1 MASTL
6 AGAAIIH
13 ATVVGE
19 HLEEWAPA
27 GLFFLVLVLLE
38 SALGVL
44 ALLAWSRLTAILVLV
59 TSIGTV
65 AVWAV
70 SRTVGMPFG
79 PADFRVPEA
88 VGTADLVCGGLELV
102 AAAVCAFSLTPRPV
116 AAGSGRL
123 DHRAARAVSA
133 GVVVVSVAMVTA
145 LAVAPALSG
154 EQHHHHDG
162 AATPPHAAPV
172 GVAPH
177 LPGADPDLATVGPTP
192 GIRTSS

>member
-1 MASTL
+1 MNGDRMVVRTAGPVARCAVASTL
-6 AGAAIIH
+6 AGAAVIH

-19 HLEEWAPA
+19 HLEQWAPA

-65 AVWAV
+65 AVWAL

-102 AAAVCAFSLTPRPV
+102 AAAVCAFSLTPQPV

-123 DHRAARAVSA
+123 DHRTARAVSA

-162 AATPPHAAPV
+162 AATT
-172 GVAPH
+172 H
-177 LPGADPDLATVGPTP
+177 LTLH
-192 GIRTSS
+192 R

>member
-1 MASTL
+1 MNADGTVARTAGPVARCAVASTL

-19 HLEEWAPA
+19 HVEEWAPA

-59 TSIGTV
+59 TSIGTF
-65 AVWAV
+65 AAWAV

-79 PADFRVPEA
+79 PGYVQVPEA
-88 VGTADLVCGGLELV
+88 VGTTDLVCGGLELV
-102 AAAVCAFSLTPRPV
+102 AAAVCAFSLTPPPV

-123 DHRAARAVSA
+123 DHRAVTAVSA
-133 GVVVVSVAMVTA
+133 GAVVVSVAMVTA
-145 LAVAPALSG
+145 FAVAPELSG
-154 EQHHHHDG
+154 EQHHHRDG
-162 AATPPHAAPV
+162 AAIPLTLH
-172 GVAPH
+172 
-177 LPGADPDLATVGPTP
+177 
-192 GIRTSS
+192 R

>member
-1 MASTL
+1 MNGDSMVTPTAGPVARCAVASTL

-13 ATVVGE
+13 ATVVGQ
-19 HLEEWAPA
+19 HVEEWAPA

-44 ALLAWSRLTAILVLV
+44 AWLAWSRLTAILVLV
-59 TSIGTV
+59 TSIGTL

-79 PADFRVPEA
+79 PADFQVPEA

-102 AAAVCAFSLTPRPV
+102 AAALCAFSLTPRPV
-116 AAGSGRL
+116 AAGPGRL
-123 DHRAARAVSA
+123 DHAAARAISA
-133 GVVVVSVAMVTA
+133 GGVVVSVALVTA

-154 EQHHHHDG
+154 QEQHHHHDG
-162 AATPPHAAPV
+162 AASR
-172 GVAPH
+172 
-177 LPGADPDLATVGPTP
+177 LALH
-192 GIRTSS
+192 R

>member
-1 MASTL
+1 MNRDSLVVPTAGPVARCAVASTL

-19 HLEEWAPA
+19 HLEEWGPA

-79 PADFRVPEA
+79 PADFRIPEA

-123 DHRAARAVSA
+123 DHGATSAVLS

-145 LAVAPALSG
+145 FGVAPALSG
-154 EQHHHHDG
+154 EQHHHNDG
-162 AATPPHAAPV
+162 AA
-172 GVAPH
+172 H
-177 LPGADPDLATVGPTP
+177 LRLHQ
-192 GIRTSS
+192 